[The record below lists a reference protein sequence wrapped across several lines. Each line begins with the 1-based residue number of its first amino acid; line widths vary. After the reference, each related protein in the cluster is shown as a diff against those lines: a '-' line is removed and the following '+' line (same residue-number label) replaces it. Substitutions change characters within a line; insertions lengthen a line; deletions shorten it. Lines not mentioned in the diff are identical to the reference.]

1 MVAITVQ
8 GLQPYLKAA
17 VFMHGCTTLEEVR
30 QKATLAEKASQA
42 VVTEQL
48 NVATILSL
56 IYKNFNYFD
65 V

>member
-1 MVAITVQ
+1 VAV
-8 GLQPYLKAA
+8 A

-30 QKATLAEKASQA
+30 QKATLAEKESQA

-56 IYKNFNYFD
+56 IYKNYNFFD
-65 V
+65 I